1 VEKDKKIV
9 KGWKCFNKD
18 LCCEPTSDV
27 CFEFE
32 VGKTYSVD
40 GKLEMCKNGFHFH
53 TNTKDLFEYYNF
65 YNKPRVCEIEAI
77 NVIIENNKS
86 VCKTIKIIKELT
98 WDEVLSL
105 VNSGD
110 YNSGYR
116 NSGYYN
122 SGYYNSGG
130 HNSGDY
136 NSGDYNSG
144 YYNSGYYNSGYY
156 NSGGHNSGYYNSGDH
171 NSGDYNSGYRNSG
184 GHNSGYYNSGGH
196 NSGYYNSGDHNSGDR
211 NSGDYNSG
219 YRNSGYWNSCNKE
232 SGFFNSRISEE
243 IRIFNKPCL
252 CKIWESCIKPSF
264 IYFGLDRWISSER
277 MSPKEK
283 KEYPDYIITDG
294 YLKELDYKEAW
305 LESAKSAMDRSDW
318 DKQLKLLQG
327 LPNFDW
333 DVFEEISGLS
343 KEFLTEK

>member
-1 VEKDKKIV
+1 MEKDKKIV

-105 VNSGD
+105 V
-110 YNSGYR
+110 
-116 NSGYYN
+116 
-122 SGYYNSGG
+122 
-130 HNSGDY
+130 
-136 NSGDYNSG
+136 
-144 YYNSGYYNSGYY
+144 
-156 NSGGHNSGYYNSGDH
+156 
-171 NSGDYNSGYRNSG
+171 
-184 GHNSGYYNSGGH
+184 
-196 NSGYYNSGDHNSGDR
+196 

>member
-1 VEKDKKIV
+1 MEKDKKIV

-110 YNSGYR
+110 RNSGYYNSGDR

-122 SGYYNSGG
+122 SGYYNSGD
-130 HNSGDY
+130 HNSGY
-136 NSGDYNSG
+136 RNSG
-144 YYNSGYYNSGYY
+144 YYNSGGH

-171 NSGDYNSGYRNSG
+171 NSGG
-184 GHNSGYYNSGGH
+184 
-196 NSGYYNSGDHNSGDR
+196 HNSGDR
-211 NSGDYNSG
+211 NSGD
-219 YRNSGYWNSCNKE
+219 RNSGYWNSCNKE